1 MLSICDR
8 RLSICT
14 GRCHAVHRHRYS
26 KTARKNHQPFLVWLL
41 ILSFGFRI
49 SFHAA
54 QINIDV
60 NLMFVSISILFDL
73 FLFYCQRLNSNWFGR
88 SSMRFVI
95 CIFFYTGA
103 LISLHFQLW
112 LFSYWKFL
120 LCKLHTKNGLC
131 FGRFGPCVVVR
142 LWSVRWLSVW
152 YFSSLCFSF
161 VIKFVVCECVVH
173 PNHRLWSNNEFLAY
187 CRIRLNTSIR
197 INLIIQTDNRFD
209 QRNTLWLHMIPLV
222 RTNMCFSHA
231 FQSNKVIQLRC
242 PNVAGEREISETDM
256 GKMCKHILKALG
268 GACCVLL
275 LLLINK

>member
-1 MLSICDR
+1 MLIWCLYPFPFYSIYFYFTVNDWIQTD
-8 RLSICT
+8 LV
-14 GRCHAVHRHRYS
+14 VHRCD
-26 KTARKNHQPFLVWLL
+26 
-41 ILSFGFRI
+41 LSFAFSFI
-49 SFHAA
+49 QALSFHS
-54 QINIDV
+54 IFNYDYLVID
-60 NLMFVSISILFDL
+60 NSFYVSYTQKMGCALDDL
-73 FLFYCQRLNSNWFGR
+73 ARVL
-88 SSMRFVI
+88 
-95 CIFFYTGA
+95 
-103 LISLHFQLW
+103 
-112 LFSYWKFL
+112 
-120 LCKLHTKNGLC
+120 
-131 FGRFGPCVVVR
+131 
-142 LWSVRWLSVW
+142 LSVCNNVQLIIGW

-173 PNHRLWSNNEFLAY
+173 PNHRLWSNNKFLAY